1 VEAAR
6 AGGDGNGFVLLG
18 DQPYGRAEDPLG
30 FDEIAEDLSGLI
42 LASRGSTPFTL
53 GIEGAW
59 GTGKS
64 TLMARLCARLSQE
77 PPIEPVLF
85 NAWTADN
92 GGVLEGLVKTVLNEL
107 DPNVLRRA
115 MRNRK
120 LISGLRLSAGVVA
133 GLFGVGNVVDT
144 IWGRA
149 IADPRA
155 RNELRDLVAKGVEAW
170 REKLPELAGDRML
183 CVFIDDL
190 DRCSPQ
196 GVLEVFEA
204 MKLYL
209 DVPGI
214 VFVIGYDQDIVSDLV
229 LKEKG
234 YSEAIRS
241 RDYLEKFIQIVYR
254 IPRPVTAQSSS
265 FIESLLRESG
275 TEALFGDVE
284 RDLVIDGSRSNP
296 RRVKRFINAFVLA
309 YGLDPGWR
317 EFRPQSLIRV
327 QLLQMYFPEFAR
339 MLEHPSERD
348 PAEEFLDYR
357 RAREALRRRQGLGA
371 RETIEKV
378 LVGIGLGVTREMLEA
393 DPDGVLK
400 LLEENVAV
408 SFVALA
414 DREDFCSLVQSL
426 AEASDWSALRAALAE
441 GALPSL
447 SPPLSEGEEQPPSLV
462 EQLLR
467 SRELEG
473 LRILW
478 VDDEMERNELLAHD
492 MEERGAHL
500 SLTTSRE
507 EMVDALEKLDFDV
520 LISDI
525 YRPGAPE
532 GGLDAVQELAG
543 QTPRTVIFFTSRVTQ
558 SRLDRAHRLGA
569 TLVNDEASLMGLLR
583 ARSFEKRRANPVVE
597 FAPEDSG
604 AG

>member
-1 VEAAR
+1 MEAAR